1 MEKIKDLVREYLT
14 TTIQTKINMRKRIYK
29 LEDENKELKE
39 NTKFLIDQID
49 KYKKSN
55 QKLRRKIKEIK

>member
-14 TTIQTKINMRKRIYK
+14 TTIQTKRNMRKRIYK

>member
-14 TTIQTKINMRKRIYK
+14 TTIQTKKNMRKRIYK

>member
-14 TTIQTKINMRKRIYK
+14 TTIQTKRNMRKRIYK

-39 NTKFLIDQID
+39 NTKFLIDQIS

>member
-1 MEKIKDLVREYLT
+1 MEKTKDLVREYLT
-14 TTIQTKINMRKRIYK
+14 TTIQTKRNMRKRIYK